1 MILGIDASTPGSG
14 GGKRHLI
21 EILKRFKSSESGF
34 SKIRIWG
41 VQSLLDELPEN
52 IDVEKYSH
60 NFLNR
65 GLLLRI
71 VWQVFFRNH
80 EFKNK
85 FDLLLSPFGTFSS
98 TSIKYVP
105 MCRNMLLFDKAERKR
120 FGISL
125 TRIKLKLL
133 QIQQIRSF
141 KKSTG
146 VIFLSS
152 YAERMVKNSIG
163 GNIPS
168 RIISHGVSYDFRNKP
183 KQQQPISSFSILNP
197 FKLLYVSSIWPYKH
211 QLNVVEAIIQLR
223 KEGYPISLEIIG
235 KNDYQNTGKNLLKKL
250 NQQTDTLNYIN
261 WKQNVTLDEVS
272 DYYKNSHGFIFAS
285 TCENMPNILIEAMS
299 AGLPILCSSFQPM
312 AEFLKDGGI
321 YFDPTIVEDLK
332 IKLRYFLENDQHRNE
347 ISVKSYNESF
357 KYSWDK
363 CASETY
369 DFLYYNLNN

>member
-21 EILKRFKSSESGF
+21 EILKRFKSGESGF

-41 VQSLLDELPEN
+41 VQTLLDELPEN
-52 IDVEKYSH
+52 TDIEKYSH

-71 VWQVFFRNH
+71 VWQIFFRDNV
-80 EFKNK
+80 FKNK
-85 FDLLLSPFGTFSS
+85 FDLLLSPFGTYSS
-98 TSIKYVP
+98 ASIKYVP

-146 VIFLSS
+146 VIFLST
-152 YAERMVKNSIG
+152 YAERMVRNSIG
-163 GNIPS
+163 NNIPS

-183 KQQQPISSFSILNP
+183 KPQQPISSFSILNP
-197 FKLLYVSSIWPYKH
+197 FKLLYVSSVWPYKH

-223 KEGYPISLEIIG
+223 KEGYPISLQIIG

-250 NQQTDTLNYIN
+250 NEQTDTVNYIN
-261 WKQNVTLDEVS
+261 WEQNVTLDDVS

-312 AEFLKDGGI
+312 TEFLKDGGI
-321 YFDPTIVEDLK
+321 YFDPTNVEDLK
-332 IKLRYFLENDQHRNE
+332 INLRYFLENDQCRNE
-347 ISVKSYNESF
+347 ISAKSYNESF

-369 DFLYYNLNN
+369 DFLYYNLNK